1 MPNSFVTNLYP
12 KPTQGTTMEKI
23 VLDSDST
30 AEGKTTTYNALTKY
44 IALDVQ
50 DADAFVRFDGTDAS
64 QSGTTGHRLYAGRS
78 YTFSKTAME
87 VASFIR
93 AGSTTSNLY
102 LTEFTD

>member
-1 MPNSFVTNLYP
+1 MANSFVTNLYP
-12 KPTQGTTMEKI
+12 KPTQGTTMERI
-23 VLDSDST
+23 QLSSSST
-30 AEGKTTTYNALTKY
+30 PEGKTTTYNSTTKY

-50 DADAFVRFDGTDAS
+50 DADAFVNFTGAAS
-64 QSGTTGHRLYAGRS
+64 QSAPKGHRLYAGRS

-93 AGSTTSNLY
+93 AGATTSELY

>member
-12 KPTQGTTMEKI
+12 KPTQGTTMERI
-23 VLDSDST
+23 TLDSSST
-30 AEGKTTTYNALTKY
+30 AEGKTTTYNSLTKY
-44 IALDVQ
+44 ITLDVQ
-50 DADAFVRFDGTDAS
+50 DADAFVNFTGSAS
-64 QSGTTGHRLYAGRS
+64 QTAPKGHRLYAGRS

-93 AGSTTSNLY
+93 AGSTTSEIY

>member
-12 KPTQGTTMEKI
+12 KPTQGTTMERI
-23 VLDSDST
+23 TLDHST
-30 AEGKTTTYNALTKY
+30 TPEGKTTTYNATTKY

-50 DADAFVRFDGTDAS
+50 DADAFVNFTGSAS
-64 QSGTTGHRLYAGRS
+64 QSAPKGHRLYAGRS
-78 YTFSKTAME
+78 YTFSKAALE

-93 AGSTTSNLY
+93 AGTVTSEIY

>member
-12 KPTQGTTMEKI
+12 KPTQGTTMEHI
-23 VLDSDST
+23 LLDNSST
-30 AEGKTTTYNALTKY
+30 PEGKTKTYNSLTKY
-44 IALDVQ
+44 IAIDVQ
-50 DADAFVRFDGTDAS
+50 DADAFVNFTGNAS
-64 QSGTTGHRLYAGRS
+64 QAAPKGHRLYSGRT

-93 AGSTTSNLY
+93 AGSVSSNLY

>member
-12 KPTQGTTMEKI
+12 KPTPDTTMEKI
-23 VLDSDST
+23 VLDSSST
-30 AEGKTTTYNALTKY
+30 AEGVTTTYSGLTKY

-50 DADAFVRFDGTDAS
+50 DADAFVRFDGTSAS
-64 QSGTTGHRLYAGRS
+64 QSGTTGHKLYAGRS
-78 YTFSKTAME
+78 YTFSKVAMQA
-87 VASFIR
+87 ASFIR